1 LRYALRAGATYEHA
15 SHELTMTAVHIRLTI
30 LALAGLAAGVL
41 TALAVLPQ
49 ARERLFP
56 SPTVKTWGRALI
68 GGPFALTD
76 HNGRRVTDADFRGRI
91 MLVVF
96 GATSSPDVVPSA
108 LQVLSA
114 ALDRLGPQAARFAPI
129 LITVDPQND
138 TPDRLKAY
146 VARFHPRLVGLTGT
160 PAEIAQVLAAYRI
173 GGTQAVGEPDQAAAR
188 SLIYVMDADGGF
200 RTVLSFASGPDAIAA
215 SLARMVSDPLGLTP

>member
-1 LRYALRAGATYEHA
+1 MNPAR
-15 SHELTMTAVHIRLTI
+15 IRLAI
-30 LALAGLAAGVL
+30 LALAGLAVGAL

-56 SPTVKTWGRALI
+56 SPAVKTWGRALI
-68 GGPFALTD
+68 GGPFSLTD

-96 GATSSPDVVPSA
+96 GATSSPDIVPSA

-114 ALDRLGPQAARFAPI
+114 ALDRLDPQAARFAPI
-129 LITVDPQND
+129 LITVDPEND

-160 PAEIAQVLAAYRI
+160 PAEVAQVLATYRI
-173 GGTQAVGEPDQAAAR
+173 PGVHRMVEPDRAAVP
-188 SLIYVMDADGGF
+188 SLIHVIDADGSF
-200 RTVLSFASGPDAIAA
+200 RTVLSFAAGADAIAA
-215 SLARMVSDPLGLTP
+215 SLAKMVSDPESPVGSETK

>member
-1 LRYALRAGATYEHA
+1 M
-15 SHELTMTAVHIRLTI
+15 SHGLTMTAAHIRLAV
-30 LALAGLAAGVL
+30 LALVGLAVGAL

-56 SPTVKTWGRALI
+56 SPAVKTSGRALI

-96 GATSSPDVVPSA
+96 GATSSPDAVPSV

-114 ALDRLGPQAARFAPI
+114 ALDRLGPQATRFAPV
-129 LITVDPQND
+129 LVTVDPESD

-160 PAEIAQVLAAYRI
+160 PAEVAQVLAAYRI
-173 GGTQAVGEPDQAAAR
+173 RGTHAVAEPDRAAAP
-188 SLIYVMDADGGF
+188 SPIYVMDADGSF
-200 RTVLSFASGPDAIAA
+200 RTVLSFAAGPDAIAA
-215 SLARMVSDPLGLTP
+215 SLAKMLSDPPGLTP